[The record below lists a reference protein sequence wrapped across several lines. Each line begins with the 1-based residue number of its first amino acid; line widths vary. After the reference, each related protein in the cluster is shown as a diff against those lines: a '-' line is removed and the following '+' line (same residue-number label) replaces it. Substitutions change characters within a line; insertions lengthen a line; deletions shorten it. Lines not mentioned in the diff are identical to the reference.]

1 MVGAISTTSTS
12 ASTVLSAAS
21 SKSQEATLQAE
32 LDAKQQELSQAKTA
46 DEKTSINA
54 EITKLKAA
62 ISAAKT
68 SGQQD
73 TTANQTPKTETG
85 KADASAKPTS
95 ADKAAPESKVSSSA
109 MDVMMQFGQRGGMM
123 PPGGMNTA
131 GGPPSIA
138 QIYADMDSDSNGSVT
153 KDEFVAGSED
163 RMGAERA
170 AKIFAAIDS
179 QNTGSITELQLADS
193 MKHHGGPR
201 GAEGQGHQPMGPW
214 SGNMGQPF
222 ANPAATSEQASTT
235 IV

>member
-1 MVGAISTTSTS
+1 
-12 ASTVLSAAS
+12 
-21 SKSQEATLQAE
+21 LQAE
-32 LDAKQQELSQAKTA
+32 LDAKQEELSQAKTA

-54 EITKLKAA
+54 EITRLKAA
-62 ISAAKT
+62 ISASKT

-73 TTANQTPKTETG
+73 TAASQTPKPDNA
-85 KADASAKPTS
+85 KAKPTS

-123 PPGGMNTA
+123 PPGGMNNA

-138 QIYADMDSDSNGSVT
+138 QIYADMDVDSNGSVT

-214 SGNMGQPF
+214 AGGMGQPL

-235 IV
+235 IA